1 MPFYDI
7 LSTFGNR
14 ALHNHATKICTLCRC
29 VYFQLRAP
37 TASHNNPHIY
47 SNFTPWPI
55 MCNRF
60 PETAQHPHHHA
71 KNTNVTPCPL
81 QPIRHTESHTA
92 PLRNTITPQKTL
104 PPQNKDAEKPHRL
117 VLTNFFRPKS
127 TSISAEKECLDGFLP
142 IGKQARMSAKQHK
155 ASSRKSL
162 KMPYVI
168 FY

>member
-14 ALHNHATKICTLCRC
+14 ALHNHTTKICTLCRC

-81 QPIRHTESHTA
+81 RPIRHTESHTA
-92 PLRNTITPQKTL
+92 PLRNIITPQKTL

-127 TSISAEKECLDGFLP
+127 TSISADWLMRFGRNATPF
-142 IGKQARMSAKQHK
+142 R
-155 ASSRKSL
+155 RK
-162 KMPYVI
+162 KNA
-168 FY
+168 